1 MTFCFRSGSPEAE
14 PEENILCKCFIRNV
28 VPRELVWRQERKG
41 NGKPKKG
48 TSGYLPPPAEGGL
61 ILLGVQECELP
72 LRIVLSWV
80 VKQGL
85 SCFLQS
91 FRVAGE

>member
-1 MTFCFRSGSPEAE
+1 MGSQRKAHLDTF
-14 PEENILCKCFIRNV
+14 
-28 VPRELVWRQERKG
+28 
-41 NGKPKKG
+41 
-48 TSGYLPPPAEGGL
+48 PPPAEGGL